1 MLKPLFFLFFGDLS
15 FDDSLMPPLKVPNI
29 PISLLSLL
37 SDPFKHALQLMLPGL
52 PHLPVHGLEHPDPP
66 LLALPDHR
74 TRAHFVMRGSV
85 ATVNV
90 YVIVQVFVTLRGR

>member
-1 MLKPLFFLFFGDLS
+1 MLQPLFFLFFGDLP
-15 FDDSLMPPLKVPNI
+15 FDDSLMPSLKIPYI
-29 PISLLSLL
+29 PIPLLPLL
-37 SDPFKHALQLMLPGL
+37 SDPFKHVLQLVLPGL

-66 LLALPDHR
+66 LLALPYHR
-74 TRAHFVMRGSV
+74 TRAHFIMCIV